1 MSLCLDGQRNAG
13 NVFFEAPK
21 NTFGFP
27 YEPYPIQ
34 EQLMKAIFQ
43 AIDERKVGIF
53 ESPTGTG
60 KSLST
65 ICASL
70 SWLKQMQQKQRQEIA
85 EQTHQLE
92 QKIKEADADDDWM
105 NAHGR
110 KLEAQKELSDVEFSN
125 EHLAK
130 IQQRIEKA
138 NAKCKERKQY
148 RKLFFGAGKRKGNS
162 DDLNEDE
169 ALDALLTPTT
179 QKNEEDADLIP
190 EDLELDSKDETESR
204 EPKEEP
210 LKTGQNKFSS
220 RTVTVGSR
228 QVLCINDQVRALK
241 IGGLV
246 NDRCNE
252 LLNTKTTTG
261 DNGKRSRDESGSMI
275 KKLAKKC
282 GCEFAKSDAI
292 EDLADEILIRNHQQH
307 SSITN
312 VVSGV
317 TEVGRELNAC
327 PYFSTRQA
335 MPLCELVLVP
345 YNILLHKST
354 REAWNLD
361 LNDNVVI
368 IDEAHN
374 YITNSIWNSQLRVG

>member
-1 MSLCLDGQRNAG
+1 
-13 NVFFEAPK
+13 
-21 NTFGFP
+21 
-27 YEPYPIQ
+27 
-34 EQLMKAIFQ
+34 
-43 AIDERKVGIF
+43 
-53 ESPTGTG
+53 
-60 KSLST
+60 
-65 ICASL
+65 
-70 SWLKQMQQKQRQEIA
+70 
-85 EQTHQLE
+85 
-92 QKIKEADADDDWM
+92 M

-210 LKTGQNKFSS
+210 LKCAKIIYAS
-220 RTVTVGSR
+220 RTHSQLEQFALELDKTNFRRGLILSEKTRVRGILVPLPSR